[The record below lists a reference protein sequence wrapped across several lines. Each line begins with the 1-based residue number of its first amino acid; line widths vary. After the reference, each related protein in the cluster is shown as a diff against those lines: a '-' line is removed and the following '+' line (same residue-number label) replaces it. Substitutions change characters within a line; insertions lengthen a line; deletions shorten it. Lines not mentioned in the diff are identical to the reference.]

1 MGIDVGR
8 GGASLAEVVKNPE
21 ECDERCIPTP
31 RELRCGVEG
40 TEYKLSVCL
49 ELRGVPPEEEQL
61 QMQLEWLVPQK

>member
-8 GGASLAEVVKNPE
+8 GGASLAEAVRYPE
-21 ECDERCIPTP
+21 RECEELRP